1 MTREEL
7 AHEIAVGLI
16 ETGVEGV
23 FESISCSTAGDY
35 PSIGISQWEGPRADK
50 LLSTL
55 GLNAYI
61 GKSYSYLNSHNML
74 NPLSNIL
81 DSSKGRQAQ
90 LKQLENDCLIYVDT
104 LWETVE
110 TLDQTLPTIYAGI
123 WCPTSHYVVSK
134 FLRKKEQEG
143 FDLRNLEVVRN
154 LFRDQYAQYAYIP
167 SIYYAGYRNRAN
179 NTYEYVKKLNP
190 NKVTEVN
197 Y

>member
-1 MTREEL
+1 M
-7 AHEIAVGLI
+7 
-16 ETGVEGV
+16 
-23 FESISCSTAGDY
+23 
-35 PSIGISQWEGPRADK
+35 
-50 LLSTL
+50 
-55 GLNAYI
+55 
-61 GKSYSYLNSHNML
+61 
-74 NPLSNIL
+74 
-81 DSSKGRQAQ
+81 
-90 LKQLENDCLIYVDT
+90 DT